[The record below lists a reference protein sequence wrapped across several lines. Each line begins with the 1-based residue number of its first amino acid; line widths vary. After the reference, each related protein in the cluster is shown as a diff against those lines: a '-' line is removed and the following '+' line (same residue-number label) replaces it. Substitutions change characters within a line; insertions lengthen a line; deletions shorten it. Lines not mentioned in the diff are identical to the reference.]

1 MKRESF
7 VFYDSWMEAIEEL
20 PSVELR
26 NEAMSAVVM
35 YGLGKQTDEDWEQ
48 LNPFV
53 RALLKIIKPMID
65 KNQKMYEN
73 AKNGGRKKV
82 KDTFEE
88 VPEETEK
95 PNRNQIDENEN
106 QIETKSE
113 PNPNQIETKSEPNAN
128 QNGDLVS
135 KSGNQANKNNVYA
148 NVNVNVNENSLSPCA
163 HTREGGARLS
173 DGERERALFFLLFE
187 RKVRYPQ
194 KELAKFE
201 AYYTARGWKDGQGRD
216 IVNPV
221 ALLETWDVKPQESKF
236 KPLKKQELEIWRKII
251 EVFIKHKVFATPA
264 MTEFHGVEM
273 TNDEN
278 CRIYGSKKLG
288 QYLGQV
294 FTNNVYNETK
304 TAISAKNIIHHAV

>member
-1 MKRESF
+1 
-7 VFYDSWMEAIEEL
+7 MEAIEEL

-35 YGLGKQTDEDWEQ
+35 YGLGKQSEEDWEQ

-53 RALLKIIKPMID
+53 RALLKIIKPMVD
-65 KNQKMYEN
+65 KNYKLWEN
-73 AKNGGRKKV
+73 AKKGGRKKV
-82 KDTFEE
+82 TDSSDEVLEE
-88 VPEETEK
+88 
-95 PNRNQIDENEN
+95 EN
-106 QIETKSE
+106 QPNQNQNEDLKNQNETK
-113 PNPNQIETKSEPNAN
+113 TKPNAN
-128 QNGDLVS
+128 QNKDLVG
-135 KSGNQANKNNVYA
+135 KSENQAHKNNVYA
-148 NVNVNVNENSLSPCA
+148 NVNVNVNDNVNENSLSPCA

-173 DGERERALFFLLFE
+173 EEERERALFFLLFE

-273 TNDEN
+273 TTDEI
-278 CRIYGSKKLG
+278 CRIYGSHKLK

-294 FTNNVYNETK
+294 FKDNVYNETK
-304 TAISAKNIIHHAV
+304 TAISAKNIIHYAV

>member
-35 YGLGKQTDEDWEQ
+35 YGLGKQSEEDWEQ

-53 RALLKIIKPMID
+53 RALLKIIKPMVD
-65 KNQKMYEN
+65 KNHKLWEN
-73 AKNGGRKKV
+73 AKKGGRKKV
-82 KDTFEE
+82 TDSSDEVLEE
-88 VPEETEK
+88 ENQPNQNQNEEPKNQNETKTK
-95 PNRNQIDENEN
+95 PDENQNNDLVGKSEN
-106 QIETKSE
+106 Q
-113 PNPNQIETKSEPNAN
+113 AH
-128 QNGDLVS
+128 
-135 KSGNQANKNNVYA
+135 KNNVYA

>member
-35 YGLGKQTDEDWEQ
+35 YGLGKQSEEDWEQ

-53 RALLKIIKPMID
+53 RALLKIIKPMVD
-65 KNQKMYEN
+65 KNHKLWEN
-73 AKNGGRKKV
+73 AKKGGRKKV
-82 KDTFEE
+82 TDSSDEVLEE
-88 VPEETEK
+88 IVK
-95 PNRNQIDENEN
+95 PNRNQI
-106 QIETKSE
+106 ETKTE
-113 PNPNQIETKSEPNAN
+113 ANAN
-128 QNGDLVS
+128 QNEDLVS
-135 KSGNQANKNNVYA
+135 KSENQANKNNVYA

-163 HTREGGARLS
+163 PTREGGARLS

-236 KPLKKQELEIWRKII
+236 KPLKKQELEIWQKII

>member
-7 VFYDSWMEAIEEL
+7 VFYSSWMEAIQVIPTE
-20 PSVELR
+20 ELR
-26 NEAMSAVVM
+26 NEAISAIIM
-35 YGLGKQTDEDWEQ
+35 YGLGKTTAEDWKS

-53 RALLKIIKPMID
+53 QSILMVVKPILD
-65 KNQKMYEN
+65 KNQNLYEN
-73 AKNGGRKKV
+73 AKKGGRPKKNSSESSE
-82 KDTFEE
+82 KQPDKK
-88 VPEETEK
+88 PEENQSETNPK
-95 PNRNQIDENEN
+95 PTEN
-106 QIETKSE
+106 QIKE
-113 PNPNQIETKSEPNAN
+113 N
-128 QNGDLVS
+128 QNQNEGEVS
-135 KSGNQANKNNVYA
+135 KHENQAHVEHVYHH
-148 NVNVNVNENSLSPCA
+148 VHDHVPVPVHEHVPENSLSPCA
-163 HTREGGARLS
+163 PTREGGARLS

-273 TNDEN
+273 TNDEI
-278 CRIYGSKKLG
+278 CRIYGSYKLK

-304 TAISAKNIIHHAV
+304 TAISAKKIIHYAV